1 MTNNDNDN
9 VYVVDTT
16 LRDGEQSSDDY
27 QPLVLEKKWQD
38 NWDKQGLYLTPD
50 TDTNRPNRY
59 HATMLPYPSGDLHI
73 GHWWAMAPSDM
84 LARFYRMK
92 GYNVLFPM
100 GFDAFGLPAEN
111 AAIQRGI
118 HPQEWT
124 TANIERMRGQL
135 KRMGAMFDWSR
146 EINTSSPD
154 YYRWTQW
161 WFLQLFKNGL
171 AYRTETLANWCP
183 KCQTTLANEQVVRE
197 GVCERCESPV
207 SQKSMPQWLFKITE
221 YAEELLDFSDMDW
234 PNSVLRMQENWIG
247 KSEGAEII
255 FDIDSPNISESLSV
269 FTTRPDTL
277 YGVTFMVLAPE
288 HPLVNKL
295 VTPEFSEQIKLYQE
309 DSARVSEIERQ
320 STVREKTGVF
330 TGAYCFNPMNNEKV
344 PIWIADY
351 VLATYGTGAI
361 MAVPAH
367 DQRDFEFAKKYEL
380 PIRVVIAPENW
391 SENQELEEAYTGKG
405 DLVNSQE
412 FTSLDASDAITKVIQ
427 HVERNNFGNKKTQ
440 FRIRDWL
447 ISRQR
452 YWGAPIP
459 IIHCS
464 DCGTVPVSED
474 ELPIKLPTAV
484 EFLPTGQS
492 PLALAEEFVNV
503 RCPECGASAKRETD
517 TMDTF
522 MCSSWYV
529 YRYTDPANMNS
540 PVGPIATENWPA
552 VDQYTGGA
560 EHAVMHLLYARFFH
574 KFGRDIGVLR
584 GNEPFL
590 NYFAQ
595 GQVLGTDGQRMSKSR
610 GNVVAPD
617 EIVDQWGSDAFRAHL
632 AFMGPWENGG
642 PYSEGIIGI
651 SRWLN
656 RIWILVNSGYSQK
669 NIPGHDE
676 QLLRL
681 VNQSIQRVTRDLG
694 EKSFN
699 TAIAALMEL
708 TNALSASLESGNVT
722 DKNWAFATKTLL
734 LLLAPIAPH
743 ISEELW
749 QRSGAE
755 NSIHLESWPIL
766 DKSALIVSE
775 IEIPVQI
782 NGKLKAKIMVPSG
795 ATEDVVIELAKATD
809 QIGKLLSVEP
819 VKRIIYVKNRLLNI
833 VL

>member
-1 MTNNDNDN
+1 MTSQ
-9 VYVVDTT
+9 
-16 LRDGEQSSDDY
+16 RSSDDY

-50 TDTNRPNRY
+50 TDTSRPNRY

-84 LARFYRMK
+84 LARFYRMN

-124 TANIERMRGQL
+124 TTNIERMRGQL

-221 YAEELLDFSDMDW
+221 YAEELLDFSDMNW

-288 HPLVNKL
+288 HPLVNEL
-295 VTPEFSEQIKLYQE
+295 VAPEFSEQIKLYQE

-330 TGAYCFNPMNNEKV
+330 TGAYCLNPMNNEKV

-405 DLVNSQE
+405 NLVNSQE

-459 IIHCS
+459 IIHC
-464 DCGTVPVSED
+464 DVCGTVPVNED

-503 RCPECGASAKRETD
+503 RCPECGTSAKRETD

-642 PYSEGIIGI
+642 PYSEGIVGI

-669 NIPGHDE
+669 DISGHDE

-681 VNQSIQRVTRDLG
+681 VNQTIQRVTRDLG

-708 TNALSASLESGNVT
+708 TNALSVSREKGNVT
-722 DKNWAFATKTLL
+722 DENWEFATKTLL

-749 QRSGAE
+749 QRSGKE
-755 NSIHLESWPIL
+755 NSIHLESWPTI

-782 NGKLKAKIMVPSG
+782 NGKLKTKIMVPSG

-809 QIGKLLSVEP
+809 QIGKLLSGEP
-819 VKRIIYVKNRLLNI
+819 VKRIIYVENRLLNI

>member
-330 TGAYCFNPMNNEKV
+330 TGAYCLNPMNNEKV

-708 TNALSASLESGNVT
+708 TNALSASLESRNVT

-755 NSIHLESWPIL
+755 NSIHLESWPTL

>member
-9 VYVVDTT
+9 VYVVDRT
-16 LRDGEQSSDDY
+16 LRDGKQSSDDY
-27 QPLVLEKKWQD
+27 QPSVLEKKWQD

-84 LARFYRMK
+84 LARFYRMN

-288 HPLVNKL
+288 HPLVNEL
-295 VTPEFSEQIKLYQE
+295 VAPEFSEQIKLYQE

-330 TGAYCFNPMNNEKV
+330 TGAYCLNPMNNEKV

-405 DLVNSQE
+405 NLVNSQE

-474 ELPIKLPTAV
+474 ELPIKLPTTV

-503 RCPECGASAKRETD
+503 RCPECGALAKRETD

-529 YRYTDPANMNS
+529 YRYTDPDNMNS

-656 RIWILVNSGYSQK
+656 RIWTLVNSGYSQK
-669 NIPGHDE
+669 NISGHDE

-681 VNQSIQRVTRDLG
+681 VNQTIQRVTRDLG

-708 TNALSASLESGNVT
+708 TNALSVSLESGNVT
-722 DKNWAFATKTLL
+722 DKNWTFATKTLL

-749 QRSGAE
+749 QRSEAE
-755 NSIHLESWPIL
+755 SSIHLESWPTL

-782 NGKLKAKIMVPSG
+782 NGKLKTKIMVPSG

>member
-1 MTNNDNDN
+1 
-9 VYVVDTT
+9 
-16 LRDGEQSSDDY
+16 
-27 QPLVLEKKWQD
+27 
-38 NWDKQGLYLTPD
+38 
-50 TDTNRPNRY
+50 
-59 HATMLPYPSGDLHI
+59 MLPYPSGDLHI

-330 TGAYCFNPMNNEKV
+330 TGAYCLNPMNNEKV

-755 NSIHLESWPIL
+755 NSIHLESWPTL

>member
-1 MTNNDNDN
+1 MTSQ
-9 VYVVDTT
+9 
-16 LRDGEQSSDDY
+16 RSSDDY

-50 TDTNRPNRY
+50 TDTSRPNRY

-84 LARFYRMK
+84 LARFYRMN

-124 TANIERMRGQL
+124 TTNIERMRGQL

-221 YAEELLDFSDMDW
+221 YAEELLDFSDMNW

-288 HPLVNKL
+288 HPLVNEL
-295 VTPEFSEQIKLYQE
+295 VAPEFSEQIKLYQE

-330 TGAYCFNPMNNEKV
+330 TGAYCLNPMNNEKV

-405 DLVNSQE
+405 NLVNSQE

-440 FRIRDWL
+440 YRIRDWL

-459 IIHCS
+459 IIHC
-464 DCGTVPVSED
+464 DVCGTVPVSED

-503 RCPECGASAKRETD
+503 RCPECGTSAKRETD

-642 PYSEGIIGI
+642 PYSEGIVGI

-669 NIPGHDE
+669 DISGHDE

-681 VNQSIQRVTRDLG
+681 VNQTIQRVTRDLG

-708 TNALSASLESGNVT
+708 TNALSVSREKGNVT
-722 DKNWAFATKTLL
+722 DENWEFATKTLL

-749 QRSGAE
+749 QRSGKE
-755 NSIHLESWPIL
+755 NSIHLESWPTI

-782 NGKLKAKIMVPSG
+782 NGKLKTKIMVPSG

-809 QIGKLLSVEP
+809 QIGKLLSGEP
-819 VKRIIYVKNRLLNI
+819 VKRIIYVENRLLNI

>member
-1 MTNNDNDN
+1 MTSQ
-9 VYVVDTT
+9 
-16 LRDGEQSSDDY
+16 RSSDDY

-50 TDTNRPNRY
+50 TDTSRPNRY

-84 LARFYRMK
+84 LARFYRMN

-124 TANIERMRGQL
+124 TTNIERMRGQL

-221 YAEELLDFSDMDW
+221 YAEELLDFSDMNW

-288 HPLVNKL
+288 HPLVNEL
-295 VTPEFSEQIKLYQE
+295 VAPEFSEQIKLYQE

-330 TGAYCFNPMNNEKV
+330 TGAYCLNPMNNEKV

-405 DLVNSQE
+405 NLVNSQE

-459 IIHCS
+459 IIHC
-464 DCGTVPVSED
+464 DVCGTVPVSED

-503 RCPECGASAKRETD
+503 RCPECGTSAKRETD

-642 PYSEGIIGI
+642 PYSEGIVGI

-669 NIPGHDE
+669 DISGHDE

-681 VNQSIQRVTRDLG
+681 VNQTIQRVTRDLG

-708 TNALSASLESGNVT
+708 TNALSVSREKGNVT
-722 DKNWAFATKTLL
+722 DENWEFATKTLL

-749 QRSGAE
+749 QRSGKE
-755 NSIHLESWPIL
+755 NSIHLESWPTI

-782 NGKLKAKIMVPSG
+782 NGKLKTKIMVPSG

-809 QIGKLLSVEP
+809 QIGKLLSGEP
-819 VKRIIYVKNRLLNI
+819 VKRIIYVENRLLNI

>member
-1 MTNNDNDN
+1 MTNNDKVNIF
-9 VYVVDTT
+9 DTT
-16 LRDGEQSSDDY
+16 LRDGKQSSDDY
-27 QPLVLEKKWQD
+27 QPSVLEKKWQD

-84 LARFYRMK
+84 LARFYRMN

-183 KCQTTLANEQVVRE
+183 KCQTTLANEQVVGE

-221 YAEELLDFSDMDW
+221 YAEELLDFSDINW

-247 KSEGAEII
+247 KSEGAEIV
-255 FDIDSPNISESLSV
+255 FDIDSPNISASLSV

-288 HPLVNKL
+288 HPLVNEL
-295 VTPEFSEQIKLYQE
+295 VAPEFSEQIKLYQE

-330 TGAYCFNPMNNEKV
+330 TGAYCLNPMNNEKV

-391 SENQELEEAYTGKG
+391 SENQKLEEAYTGKG
-405 DLVNSQE
+405 NLVNSQE
-412 FTSLDASDAITKVIQ
+412 FTSLDASDAITKVIE
-427 HVERNNFGNKKTQ
+427 HVERNNLGNKKTQ

-459 IIHCS
+459 IIHCP

-503 RCPECGASAKRETD
+503 RCPECGTSAKRETD

-656 RIWILVNSGYSQK
+656 RIWILVNSDYSQK
-669 NIPGHDE
+669 NISGHDE

-681 VNQSIQRVTRDLG
+681 VNQTIQRVTRDLG

-708 TNALSASLESGNVT
+708 TNALSVSLESGNVT
-722 DKNWAFATKTLL
+722 DKNWTFATKTLL

-749 QRSGAE
+749 QRSGAK
-755 NSIHLESWPIL
+755 NSIHLESWPTL

-775 IEIPVQI
+775 MEIPVQI

>member
-1 MTNNDNDN
+1 MTSQRSN
-9 VYVVDTT
+9 
-16 LRDGEQSSDDY
+16 DDY
-27 QPLVLEKKWQD
+27 QPLVIEKKWQD
-38 NWDKQGLYLTPD
+38 DWDKQGLYLTPD
-50 TDTNRPNRY
+50 SDPNKPNRY

-84 LARFYRMK
+84 LARFHRMN

-154 YYRWTQW
+154 YYQWTQW

-171 AYRTETLANWCP
+171 AYRTETSANWCP
-183 KCQTTLANEQVVRE
+183 KCQTTLANEQVVGE

-221 YAEELLDFSDMDW
+221 YAEELLDFSEMNW

-247 KSEGAEII
+247 KSEGAEILFKI
-255 FDIDSPNISESLSV
+255 ENPNISEILSV

-288 HPLVNKL
+288 HPLVNDL
-295 VTPEFSEQIKLYQE
+295 VTPEFNEQIKRYQE
-309 DSARVSEIERQ
+309 DSARVTEIERQ

-330 TGAYCFNPMNNEKV
+330 TGTYCLNPMNGEKV

-380 PIRVVIAPENW
+380 PIKVVIEPENW
-391 SENQELEEAYTGKG
+391 SEDQELEQAYTGKG
-405 DLVNSQE
+405 NLINSQE
-412 FTSLDASDAITKVIQ
+412 FTSLNASDAITKVIE
-427 HVERNNFGNKKTQ
+427 HVEENNLGTKKTQ

-459 IIHCS
+459 IIHCA
-464 DCGTVPVSED
+464 DCGTVPVAEN
-474 ELPIKLPTAV
+474 ELPIKLPTEV

-492 PLALAEEFVNV
+492 PLSLAESFVNV
-503 RCPECGASAKRETD
+503 LCPECGAPAKRETD

-529 YRYTDPANMNS
+529 YRYTDPANTTA
-540 PVGPIATENWPA
+540 PVGSAATKKWPA

-574 KFGRDIGVLR
+574 KFGRDIGILS

-617 EIVDQWGSDAFRAHL
+617 EIVDQWGTDAFRAHL

-656 RIWILVNSGYSQK
+656 RVWVLANSHYSEK
-669 NIPGHDE
+669 NISGQDQE
-676 QLLRL
+676 FVRL
-681 VNQSIQRVTRDLG
+681 VNQTVQRVTYDLA

-708 TNALSASLESGNVT
+708 TNALSGSRERGDIT
-722 DKNWAFATKTLL
+722 DENWNFSVRSLL

-749 QRSGAE
+749 QRLGE
-755 NSIHLESWPIL
+755 KKSIHLENWPTV
-766 DKSALIVSE
+766 DESALIVSE

-782 NGKLKAKIMVPSG
+782 NGKVKVKIMVPTD
-795 ATEDVVIELAKATD
+795 ATETAVLELARTTK
-809 QIGKLLSVEP
+809 QIDEILSDEAI
-819 VKRIIYVKNRLLNI
+819 KRVIYVENRLLNI
-833 VL
+833 VI

>member
-1 MTNNDNDN
+1 MTSQKSN
-9 VYVVDTT
+9 
-16 LRDGEQSSDDY
+16 DDY
-27 QPLVLEKKWQD
+27 QPLVIEKKWQD
-38 NWDKQGLYLTPD
+38 DWDKQGLYLTPD
-50 TDTNRPNRY
+50 SDPNKPNRY

-84 LARFYRMK
+84 LARFHRMN

-154 YYRWTQW
+154 YYQWTQW

-171 AYRTETLANWCP
+171 AYRTETSANWCP
-183 KCQTTLANEQVVRE
+183 KCQTTLANEQVVGE

-221 YAEELLDFSDMDW
+221 YAEELLDFSDMNW

-247 KSEGAEII
+247 KSEGAEILFKI
-255 FDIDSPNISESLSV
+255 ENPNISEILSV

-288 HPLVNKL
+288 HPLVKDL
-295 VTPEFSEQIKLYQE
+295 VTPEFNEQIKRYQE
-309 DSARVSEIERQ
+309 DSARVTEIERQ

-330 TGAYCFNPMNNEKV
+330 TGTYCLNPMNGEKV

-380 PIRVVIAPENW
+380 PIKVVIEPENW
-391 SENQELEEAYTGKG
+391 SEDQELEQAYTGKG
-405 DLVNSQE
+405 NLINSQE
-412 FTSLDASDAITKVIQ
+412 FTSLNASDAITKVIE
-427 HVERNNFGNKKTQ
+427 HVEENNLGTKKTQ

-459 IIHCS
+459 IIHCA
-464 DCGTVPVSED
+464 DCGTVPVAEN
-474 ELPIKLPTAV
+474 ELPIKLPTEV

-492 PLALAEEFVNV
+492 PLSLAESFVNV
-503 RCPECGASAKRETD
+503 LCPECGAPAKRETD

-529 YRYTDPANMNS
+529 YRYTDPANTTA
-540 PVGPIATENWPA
+540 PVGSAATKKWPA

-574 KFGRDIGVLR
+574 KFGRDIGILS

-617 EIVDQWGSDAFRAHL
+617 EIVDQWGTDAFRAHL

-656 RIWILVNSGYSQK
+656 RVWVLANSHYSEK
-669 NIPGHDE
+669 NISGQDQE
-676 QLLRL
+676 FVRL
-681 VNQSIQRVTRDLG
+681 VNQTVQRVTYDLA

-708 TNALSASLESGNVT
+708 TNALSGSRERGDIT
-722 DKNWAFATKTLL
+722 DENWNFSVKSLL

-749 QRSGAE
+749 QRLGE
-755 NSIHLESWPIL
+755 KKSIHLENWPTV
-766 DKSALIVSE
+766 DESALIVSE

-782 NGKLKAKIMVPSG
+782 NGKVKVKIMVPTD
-795 ATEDVVIELAKATD
+795 ATETAVLELARTTK
-809 QIGKLLSVEP
+809 QIDEILSDEAI
-819 VKRIIYVKNRLLNI
+819 KRVIYVENRLLNI
-833 VL
+833 VI

>member
-1 MTNNDNDN
+1 MTNNNNDN
-9 VYVVDTT
+9 AYIVDTT
-16 LRDGEQSSDDY
+16 LQDGEQSSDDY

-50 TDTNRPNRY
+50 TDTSRPNRY

-84 LARFYRMK
+84 LARFYRMN

-124 TANIERMRGQL
+124 TTNIERMRGQL

-171 AYRTETLANWCP
+171 AYRTETSANWCP

-221 YAEELLDFSDMDW
+221 YAEELLDFSDMNW

-247 KSEGAEII
+247 KSEGAEIV

-288 HPLVNKL
+288 HPLVNEL
-295 VTPEFSEQIKLYQE
+295 VTPEFSQQIKLYQE
-309 DSARVSEIERQ
+309 DSARVTEIERQ

-330 TGAYCFNPMNNEKV
+330 TGTYCLNPMNNERV

-391 SENQELEEAYTGKG
+391 SENQELEQAYTGRG
-405 DLVNSQE
+405 NLVNSQE

-427 HVERNNFGNKKTQ
+427 HVERNNFGSKKTQ

-459 IIHCS
+459 IIHCAA
-464 DCGTVPVSED
+464 CGTVPVDED
-474 ELPIKLPTAV
+474 ELPIKLPTEV

-492 PLALAEEFVNV
+492 PLSLAETFVNV
-503 RCPECGASAKRETD
+503 SCPECGAPAKRETD

-595 GQVLGTDGQRMSKSR
+595 GQVLGKDGQRMSKSR

-656 RIWILVNSGYSQK
+656 RIWVLANSDYSQK
-669 NIPGHDE
+669 DIPGHDE
-676 QLLRL
+676 EVLRL
-681 VNQSIQRVTRDLG
+681 VNQTIQRVTRDLD

-708 TNALSASLESGNVT
+708 TNELSTSRESGNIT
-722 DKNWAFATKTLL
+722 HENWAFSIKSLL

-749 QRSGAE
+749 QRAGVKT
-755 NSIHLESWPIL
+755 SIHLESWPTV
-766 DKSALIVSE
+766 DESALIVSE

-782 NGKLKAKIMVPSG
+782 NGKVKSKIMVPSN
-795 ATEDVVIELAKATD
+795 ATQDTVLEIAKATD
-809 QIGKLLSVEP
+809 QIGKVLSAQP
-819 VKRIIYVKNRLLNI
+819 IKRIVYVENRLLNI
-833 VL
+833 VI

>member
-330 TGAYCFNPMNNEKV
+330 TGAYCLNPMNNEKV

>member
-1 MTNNDNDN
+1 MTSQ
-9 VYVVDTT
+9 
-16 LRDGEQSSDDY
+16 RSHDDY
-27 QPLVLEKKWQD
+27 QPLVIEKKWQD
-38 NWDKQGLYLTPD
+38 DWDKQNLYLTPD
-50 TDTNRPNRY
+50 SDPNRPNRY

-84 LARFYRMK
+84 LARFHRMN

-154 YYRWTQW
+154 YYQWTQW

-183 KCQTTLANEQVVRE
+183 KCQTTLANEQVVSD
-197 GVCERCESPV
+197 GICERCESPV

-221 YAEELLDFSDMDW
+221 YAEELLDFSDMEW

-247 KSEGAEII
+247 KSEGAEIL
-255 FDIDSPNISESLSV
+255 FEIDNPNISEVLSV

-288 HPLVNKL
+288 HPLVNDIIN
-295 VTPEFSEQIKLYQE
+295 PEFSKQIKRYQE
-309 DSARVSEIERQ
+309 DSARVTEIERQ

-330 TGAYCFNPMNNEKV
+330 TGAYCLNPMSGEKV

-367 DQRDFEFAKKYEL
+367 DQRDFEFAQKYEL
-380 PIRVVIAPENW
+380 PIKVVIAPENW

-405 DLVNSQE
+405 NLVNSQE
-412 FTSLDASDAITKVIQ
+412 FTSLTASDAITKVIE
-427 HVERNNFGNKKTQ
+427 HVESNNLGTKKTQ

-459 IIHCS
+459 IIHCV
-464 DCGTVPVSED
+464 DCGTVPVEESD
-474 ELPIKLPTAV
+474 LPIKLPTEV

-492 PLALAEEFVNV
+492 PLSLAEKFVNV
-503 RCPECGASAKRETD
+503 PCPNCGAPAKRETD

-529 YRYTDPANMNS
+529 YRYTDPANITS
-540 PVGPIATENWPA
+540 PVGPDATKNWPA

-617 EIVDQWGSDAFRAHL
+617 EIVDQWGTDAFRAHL

-656 RIWILVNSGYSQK
+656 RVWFLANSDYSQK
-669 NIPGHDE
+669 NISSRDVE
-676 QLLRL
+676 FLRL
-681 VNQSIQRVTRDLG
+681 VNQTIQRVTHDLG

-708 TNALSASLESGNVT
+708 TNALSASRESGDITVE
-722 DKNWAFATKTLL
+722 NWNFSIKSLL
-734 LLLAPIAPH
+734 LLLAPITPH

-749 QRSGAE
+749 RRSGE
-755 NSIHLESWPIL
+755 KKSVHLESWPVT
-766 DKSALIVSE
+766 DESALILSE
-775 IEIPVQI
+775 IEIPIQI
-782 NGKLKAKIMVPSG
+782 NGKVKAKIMVPTD
-795 ATEDVVIELAKATD
+795 ATEDTVLELAKTTD
-809 QIGKLLSVEP
+809 QVEKALAGEP
-819 VKRIIYVKNRLLNI
+819 IKRVIYVENRLLNI
-833 VL
+833 VI

>member
-9 VYVVDTT
+9 VYVVDRT
-16 LRDGEQSSDDY
+16 LRDGKQSSDDY
-27 QPLVLEKKWQD
+27 QPSVLEKKWQD

-73 GHWWAMAPSDM
+73 GHWWDMAPSDM

-288 HPLVNKL
+288 HPLVNEL
-295 VTPEFSEQIKLYQE
+295 VAPEFSEQIKLYQE

-330 TGAYCFNPMNNEKV
+330 TGAYCLNPMNNEKV

-755 NSIHLESWPIL
+755 NSIHLESWPTL

>member
-84 LARFYRMK
+84 LARFYRMN

-330 TGAYCFNPMNNEKV
+330 TGAYCLNPMNNEKV

-503 RCPECGASAKRETD
+503 RCPECGTSAKRETD

-656 RIWILVNSGYSQK
+656 RIWTLVNSGYSQK
-669 NIPGHDE
+669 NISGHDE

-681 VNQSIQRVTRDLG
+681 VNQTIQRVTRDLG

-749 QRSGAE
+749 QRSEAE
-755 NSIHLESWPIL
+755 SSIHLESWPTL

-775 IEIPVQI
+775 MEIPVQI
-782 NGKLKAKIMVPSG
+782 NGKLKTKIMVPSG

>member
-1 MTNNDNDN
+1 MTSQ
-9 VYVVDTT
+9 
-16 LRDGEQSSDDY
+16 RSSDDY

-50 TDTNRPNRY
+50 TDTSRPNRY

-84 LARFYRMK
+84 LARFYRMN

-124 TANIERMRGQL
+124 TTNIERMRGQL

-221 YAEELLDFSDMDW
+221 YAEELLDFSDMNW

-288 HPLVNKL
+288 HPLVNEL
-295 VTPEFSEQIKLYQE
+295 VAPEFSEQIKLYQE

-330 TGAYCFNPMNNEKV
+330 TGAYCLNPMNNEKV

-405 DLVNSQE
+405 NLVNSQE

-440 FRIRDWL
+440 YRIRDWL

-459 IIHCS
+459 IIHC
-464 DCGTVPVSED
+464 DVCGTVPVSED

-642 PYSEGIIGI
+642 PYSEGIVGI

-669 NIPGHDE
+669 DISGHDE

-681 VNQSIQRVTRDLG
+681 VNQTIQRVTRDLG

-708 TNALSASLESGNVT
+708 TNALSVSREKGNVT
-722 DKNWAFATKTLL
+722 DENWEFATKTLL

-749 QRSGAE
+749 QRSGKE
-755 NSIHLESWPIL
+755 NSIHLESWPTI

-782 NGKLKAKIMVPSG
+782 NGKLKTKIMVPSG

-809 QIGKLLSVEP
+809 QIGKLLSGEP
-819 VKRIIYVKNRLLNI
+819 VKRIIYVENRLLNI

>member
-1 MTNNDNDN
+1 MTSQ
-9 VYVVDTT
+9 
-16 LRDGEQSSDDY
+16 RSSDDY

-50 TDTNRPNRY
+50 TDTSRPNRY

-84 LARFYRMK
+84 LARFYRMN

-124 TANIERMRGQL
+124 TTNIERMRGQL

-221 YAEELLDFSDMDW
+221 YAEELLDFSDMNW

-288 HPLVNKL
+288 HPLVNEL
-295 VTPEFSEQIKLYQE
+295 VAPEFSEQIKLYQE

-330 TGAYCFNPMNNEKV
+330 TGAYCLNPMNNEKV

-405 DLVNSQE
+405 NLVNSQE

-459 IIHCS
+459 IIHC
-464 DCGTVPVSED
+464 DVCGTVPVSED

-503 RCPECGASAKRETD
+503 RCPECGTSAKRETD

-642 PYSEGIIGI
+642 PYSEGIVGI

-669 NIPGHDE
+669 DISGHDE

-681 VNQSIQRVTRDLG
+681 VNQTIQRVTRDLG
-694 EKSFN
+694 GKSFN

-708 TNALSASLESGNVT
+708 TNALSVSREKGNVT
-722 DKNWAFATKTLL
+722 DENWEFATKTLL

-749 QRSGAE
+749 QRSGKE
-755 NSIHLESWPIL
+755 NSIHLESWPTI

-782 NGKLKAKIMVPSG
+782 NGKLKTKIMVPSG

-809 QIGKLLSVEP
+809 QIGKLLSGEP
-819 VKRIIYVKNRLLNI
+819 VKRIIYVENRLLNI

>member
-330 TGAYCFNPMNNEKV
+330 TGAYCLNPMNNEKV

-755 NSIHLESWPIL
+755 NSIHLESWPTL

>member
-1 MTNNDNDN
+1 
-9 VYVVDTT
+9 
-16 LRDGEQSSDDY
+16 
-27 QPLVLEKKWQD
+27 
-38 NWDKQGLYLTPD
+38 
-50 TDTNRPNRY
+50 
-59 HATMLPYPSGDLHI
+59 
-73 GHWWAMAPSDM
+73 
-84 LARFYRMK
+84 
-92 GYNVLFPM
+92 
-100 GFDAFGLPAEN
+100 
-111 AAIQRGI
+111 
-118 HPQEWT
+118 
-124 TANIERMRGQL
+124 
-135 KRMGAMFDWSR
+135 
-146 EINTSSPD
+146 
-154 YYRWTQW
+154 
-161 WFLQLFKNGL
+161 
-171 AYRTETLANWCP
+171 
-183 KCQTTLANEQVVRE
+183 
-197 GVCERCESPV
+197 
-207 SQKSMPQWLFKITE
+207 
-221 YAEELLDFSDMDW
+221 
-234 PNSVLRMQENWIG
+234 
-247 KSEGAEII
+247 
-255 FDIDSPNISESLSV
+255 
-269 FTTRPDTL
+269 
-277 YGVTFMVLAPE
+277 
-288 HPLVNKL
+288 
-295 VTPEFSEQIKLYQE
+295 
-309 DSARVSEIERQ
+309 
-320 STVREKTGVF
+320 
-330 TGAYCFNPMNNEKV
+330 MNNEKV

-380 PIRVVIAPENW
+380 PIKVVIAPEDW

-405 DLVNSQE
+405 NLVNSQE

-459 IIHCS
+459 IIHC
-464 DCGTVPVSED
+464 DVCGTVPVSED

-642 PYSEGIIGI
+642 PYSEGIVGI

-669 NIPGHDE
+669 DISGHDE

-681 VNQSIQRVTRDLG
+681 VNQTIQRVTRDLG

-708 TNALSASLESGNVT
+708 TNALSVSREKGNVT
-722 DKNWAFATKTLL
+722 DENWAFATKTLL

-749 QRSGAE
+749 QRSGKE
-755 NSIHLESWPIL
+755 NSIHLESWPTI

-782 NGKLKAKIMVPSG
+782 NGKLKTKIMVPSG

-809 QIGKLLSVEP
+809 QIGKLLSGEP
-819 VKRIIYVKNRLLNI
+819 VKRIIYVENRLLNI